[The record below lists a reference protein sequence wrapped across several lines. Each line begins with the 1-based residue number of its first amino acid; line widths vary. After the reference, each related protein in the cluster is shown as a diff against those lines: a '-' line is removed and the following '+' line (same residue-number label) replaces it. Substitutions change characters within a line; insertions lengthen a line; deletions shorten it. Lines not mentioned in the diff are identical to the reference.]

1 MADLHVDTD
10 EAFKTAQAIGNQA
23 VELHDELEKLTKK
36 WDDMS
41 HTWEGVA
48 ASAYEPPWDKWHE
61 NATKIVQALQESSQ
75 KLAQAAAA
83 YEEQDADGAQTVHH
97 ATIDLGL

>member
-23 VELHDELEKLTKK
+23 VELHDELENLTKK

-48 ASAYEPPWDKWHE
+48 ATAYQPVWDQWHE
-61 NATKIVQALQESSQ
+61 NATKVVRALMESSE

-83 YEEQDADGAQTVHH
+83 YEEQDAAGGQTVN
-97 ATIDLGL
+97 TTMDIGL